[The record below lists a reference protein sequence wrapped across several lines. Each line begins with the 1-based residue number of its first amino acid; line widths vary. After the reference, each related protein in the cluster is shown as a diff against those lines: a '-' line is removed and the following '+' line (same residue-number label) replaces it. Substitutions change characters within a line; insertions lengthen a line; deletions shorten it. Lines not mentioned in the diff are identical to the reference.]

1 MPVVQTDF
9 DGLQW
14 PPCCCGCAKP
24 LKILGFDKDDR
35 TIKLKFRSGETARQ
49 LRAIRRGGARQPSSR
64 SRLTPRRATFPA

>member
-24 LKILGFDKDDR
+24 LKILGFDSDDR
-35 TIKLKFRSGETARQ
+35 TVKLKFSSEDTARQ
-49 LRAIRRGGARQPSSR
+49 LRAVRRGR
-64 SRLTPRRATFPA
+64 